1 MEGLEPLAGKPSRD
15 ATRCEE
21 LGVSA
26 YLLKPVRQ
34 SELRQA
40 IVRVLGG
47 QDRKE
52 EIPLVT
58 RYSLHATRDPEDFLR
73 VLVAEDNKVNQFL
86 ATRLLEKRGHRVAIV
101 TNGGGVLDA
110 LKKENY
116 DLILMDVHMPEMDG
130 FETTAAI
137 REREKETGFHQPVIA
152 LTASAMKGDRERCLA
167 AGMDGYLSKPIRP
180 QELDEVLDIQLA
192 RRTEVDRTVITN
204 KESAGCSPKR
214 ARNS

>member
-101 TNGGGVLDA
+101 TNGRGVLDA

-130 FETTAAI
+130 FAAI
-137 REREKETGFHQPVIA
+137 REREKEAGFHQPVIP
-152 LTASAMKGDRERCLA
+152 LTANTIKGNRERCLA

-192 RRTEVDRTVITN
+192 CRTEVDRTVITN